1 MQYVMTPGKDCSR
14 NAFLS
19 EKKMGRSGTA
29 RNKKL
34 REDRQELVQ
43 NILAGK
49 IFRDK

>member
-1 MQYVMTPGKDCSR
+1 
-14 NAFLS
+14 
-19 EKKMGRSGTA
+19 MGRSGTA